1 MSVVRTF
8 HPVGQGGFYTETF
21 DDSTN
26 KSMVVFDCGGN
37 SKKFMKEYM
46 DSFLDFN
53 PTVAVLLGAEMEH
66 VDFFKDMEQIRT
78 SFANFAS
85 LTGKDGVTVVTLK

>member
-46 DSFLDFN
+46 DSFLPSDKKAIIE
-53 PTVAVLLGAEMEH
+53 AVFISHLHNDHINE
-66 VDFFKDMEQIRT
+66 R
-78 SFANFAS
+78 
-85 LTGKDGVTVVTLK
+85 